1 VAKYFLLVKVFS
13 RAKGSRV
20 TRAAAY
26 RAGERIHDDRTSESY
41 NYSDRRDI
49 IHSEII
55 LPEGVSQTSDI
66 EWARNRA
73 KLWNAAEKAGNRRNS
88 RLGREV
94 LVILPPEINA
104 SSRTELARKFAVEL
118 SEKYRNA
125 VDFAVHEPREGS
137 DERHHHAHLLM
148 TTREVTPKGLGTRTI
163 LDLSGTERRSRG
175 LGPSKDDLLWIRK
188 RWADLTNQA
197 LADAGLSQRVDH
209 RSYRLQGLDRD
220 PAVALPQKVFYAE
233 RKHGRTAAGD
243 EIRARHRERAEARQ
257 RGEKALQLVLQR
269 QKDEARRAAS
279 QRVRDPNI
287 RHGVLNRDELN
298 ALRRQHYQE
307 NKQVFNQRR
316 RESQREL
323 VRVDGNTRKS
333 RLELRREKWRQQF
346 QALTEKQRQAER
358 AKARERYRKRVA
370 AAEQRQPTAEESAR
384 NWLEY
389 FRSQGPGP
397 TPEQAVKDWLAY
409 RDTHGSDDASSLGDD
424 PNTTQRQNDSD
435 WHAFH
440 TLAVDSW
447 ILRSGPRLSRGFGA
461 DVRGPGQKARAGR
474 EARDSTGYSG
484 WQFDSRR
491 HCHNNGSFRTR
502 SGRLLTHRHLSTI
515 PRPGDHRCN
524 RICQCHCNA

>member
-1 VAKYFLLVKVFS
+1 LAKYFLLVKVFS

-41 NYSDRRDI
+41 NYSDRKDI

-125 VDFAVHEPREGS
+125 VDFAVHEPRAGS

-163 LDLSGTERRSRG
+163 LDLSGTERRARG
-175 LGPSKDDLLWIRK
+175 LGPSKDDLLWIRQ

-233 RKHGRTAAGD
+233 RQHGRTAAGD

-257 RGEKALQLVLQR
+257 KGDEAFQLVLQR
-269 QKDEARRAAS
+269 QKEEARRAAS
-279 QRVRDPNI
+279 QKVRNPKI
-287 RHGVLNRDELN
+287 RHGALNRDELN
-298 ALRRQHYQE
+298 AVRRQHYQE
-307 NKQVFNQRR
+307 NKESFNERR
-316 RESQREL
+316 RASQREL
-323 VRVDGNTRKS
+323 VRVDGNTQKS

-346 QALTEKQRQAER
+346 QAMTEEQREAHRE
-358 AKARERYRKRVA
+358 KARQQYRKRVA
-370 AAEQRQPTAEESAR
+370 AAENRQPTAEESAR

-389 FRSQGPGP
+389 LKTHGTGP
-397 TPEQAVKDWLAY
+397 TAEQSAKDWLAWQQGNSSAAAS
-409 RDTHGSDDASSLGDD
+409 TVADDQ
-424 PNTTQRQNDSD
+424 NTTQRQKDND
-435 WHAFH
+435 
-440 TLAVDSW
+440 
-447 ILRSGPRLSRGFGA
+447 LS
-461 DVRGPGQKARAGR
+461 
-474 EARDSTGYSG
+474 
-484 WQFDSRR
+484 
-491 HCHNNGSFRTR
+491 
-502 SGRLLTHRHLSTI
+502 L
-515 PRPGDHRCN
+515 
-524 RICQCHCNA
+524 